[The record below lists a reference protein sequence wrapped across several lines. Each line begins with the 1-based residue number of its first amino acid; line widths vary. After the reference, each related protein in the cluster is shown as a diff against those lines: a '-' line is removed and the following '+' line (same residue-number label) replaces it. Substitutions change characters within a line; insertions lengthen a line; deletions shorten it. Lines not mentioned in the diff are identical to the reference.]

1 MIRQA
6 FRDAAHFFLL
16 VVEQVPAQR
25 WDAPGLGEWTVRDL
39 VGHVTRALTTI
50 EHYSGES
57 ASRVELERPVDYL
70 TITLAALGQPQAV
83 AERGRQAGRELGE
96 DPVLVV
102 TETVHRVPGKLDQ
115 MPDTTILGLPVG
127 GMRLIDYLPTRI
139 LELTIHSLDLAAA
152 IGTQVTP
159 PDAPMSVTLHL
170 LADQAIQ
177 TRQGPVLA
185 LAGTGRRPL
194 PEGFNLLGSS
204 QTPDQIR

>member
-16 VVEQVPAQR
+16 VVEQVPAQH

-39 VGHVTRALTTI
+39 VGHATRALTTI

-102 TETVHRVPGKLDQ
+102 TEAVHRVLGKLDQ

-159 PDAPMSVTLHL
+159 PDAPMSVTLRL
-170 LADQAIQ
+170 LADQALQ